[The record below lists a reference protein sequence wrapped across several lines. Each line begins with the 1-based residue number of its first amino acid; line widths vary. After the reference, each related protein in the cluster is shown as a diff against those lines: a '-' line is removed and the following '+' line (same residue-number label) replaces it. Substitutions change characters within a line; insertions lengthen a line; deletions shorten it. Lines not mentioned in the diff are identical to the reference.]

1 MTIYNKDYYKDY
13 SKEELIAEIVRQNFL
28 IDDLIL
34 QRHHLK
40 NKTDIQTA
48 QVINQQKKT
57 LSFIKKIAGE

>member
-28 IDDLIL
+28 IDDLIV
-34 QRHHLK
+34 QRHRLK
-40 NKTDIQTA
+40 DKTDIQTA

>member
-28 IDDLIL
+28 IDNLIL

-40 NKTDIQTA
+40 TKTDIQTA